1 MFAEVEDI
9 DKLLEMIRST
19 GLTDYIR
26 FDLNGDGDTDDVVD
40 GQTESQPLIL
50 MNPAGFFLKYL
61 MPTVLPASI
70 KTDETIALEKG
81 YYHGVVYQIPG
92 AEVNINGQWIAFDN
106 TNKDLIFA
114 QNPMTL
120 QWRLNGELL
129 NKYGYKPG
137 DIVNGQILVVDDQW
151 HGLTI
156 NKDFS
161 FSIAAPNGIHAATV
175 TQPDA
180 SATWYTVDGLRLD
193 AKPATP
199 GVYVV
204 NGQKVIIK

>member
-1 MFAEVEDI
+1 MFAEVEDV
-9 DKLLEMIRST
+9 DKLLEMIRLT
-19 GLTDYIR
+19 ALTDYIR
-26 FDLNGDGDTDDVVD
+26 FDLNEDGDTDDDVD
-40 GQTESQPLIL
+40 GQPESQPLML

-61 MPTVLPASI
+61 MPTSLPASI

-106 TNKDLIFA
+106 TNKGLILA

-120 QWRLNGELL
+120 QWRLNGEQLR
-129 NKYGYKPG
+129 KQGYKPG
-137 DIVNGQILVVDDQW
+137 DTVNGQILVVDDQW
-151 HGLTI
+151 NGLTI
-156 NKDFS
+156 NKEIS
-161 FSIAAPNGIHAATV
+161 VSMVSGENAINSIVLDTSV
-175 TQPDA
+175 E
-180 SATWYTVDGLRLD
+180 TWYTVDGLRLD
-193 AKPATP
+193 AKPTKP

>member
-1 MFAEVEDI
+1 MFAEVEDV

-19 GLTDYIR
+19 TLTDNIK
-26 FDLNGDGDTDDVVD
+26 LD
-40 GQTESQPLIL
+40 GQTQELQL

-81 YYHGVVYQIPG
+81 YYHGVVFNIPG

-106 TNKDLIFA
+106 TNKDLILA

-120 QWRLNGELL
+120 QWRLNGDLL

-137 DIVNGQILVVDDQW
+137 DTVNGQILVVDDQW
-151 HGLTI
+151 NGLTI
-156 NKDFS
+156 NKEIS
-161 FSIAAPNGIHAATV
+161 VSMVSGENAINSIVLDTSV
-175 TQPDA
+175 E
-180 SATWYTVDGLRLD
+180 TWYTVDGLRLD
-193 AKPATP
+193 AKPTKP

>member
-1 MFAEVEDI
+1 MADLCFQMFAEVEDV

-19 GLTDYIR
+19 TLTDNIK
-26 FDLNGDGDTDDVVD
+26 LD
-40 GQTESQPLIL
+40 GQTQELQL

-81 YYHGVVYQIPG
+81 YYHGVVFNIPG

-106 TNKDLIFA
+106 TNKNLILA

-120 QWRLNGELL
+120 QWRLNGDLL

-137 DIVNGQILVVDDQW
+137 DTVNGQILVVDDQW
-151 HGLTI
+151 NGLTI
-156 NKDFS
+156 NKEIS
-161 FSIAAPNGIHAATV
+161 VSMVSGENAINSIVLDTSV
-175 TQPDA
+175 E
-180 SATWYTVDGLRLD
+180 TWYTVDGLRLD
-193 AKPATP
+193 AKPTKP